1 MTGQDG
7 VQAAAAGQDVAEAE
21 GGGGAGERAGRG
33 GDTNTT
39 HQTRLSS
46 PQAWKVSGL
55 PLETFFDTMV
65 SLPSSHQGRGIAT
78 MATSKADFAPS
89 SKADY
94 QVTTKADYGTS
105 TTKAEYQV
113 TTKADYSAPSTSSK
127 AALAGASIHPY
138 HPLAE
143 QCYSAAPVAGK
154 QEKQGAR

>member
-1 MTGQDG
+1 M
-7 VQAAAAGQDVAEAE
+7 
-21 GGGGAGERAGRG
+21 
-33 GDTNTT
+33 
-39 HQTRLSS
+39 
-46 PQAWKVSGL
+46 SGL

-78 MATSKADFAPS
+78 MATSKADFVPA
-89 SKADY
+89 SKPDY

>member
-1 MTGQDG
+1 M
-7 VQAAAAGQDVAEAE
+7 VQVS
-21 GGGGAGERAGRG
+21 GRG
-33 GDTNTT
+33 GDTNTRR
-39 HQTRLSS
+39 QARLSS

-65 SLPSSHQGRGIAT
+65 SLPGAHQGRGIAT

-89 SKADY
+89 SKPDY

-105 TTKAEYQV
+105 TKAEYTV
-113 TTKADYSAPSTSSK
+113 TPGPNSAPSTSSK
-127 AALAGASIHPY
+127 AAPLAGASMNPY

-143 QCYSAAPVAGK
+143 QCYSAAPLAGK

>member
-21 GGGGAGERAGRG
+21 GGGGPGERE
-33 GDTNTT
+33 DTNTRR
-39 HQTRLSS
+39 QTRLSS

-65 SLPSSHQGRGIAT
+65 SLPGAHQGRGIAT

-89 SKADY
+89 SKPDY

-105 TTKAEYQV
+105 TKAEYTV
-113 TTKADYSAPSTSSK
+113 TPGPNSAPSTSSK
-127 AALAGASIHPY
+127 AAPLAGASMNPY